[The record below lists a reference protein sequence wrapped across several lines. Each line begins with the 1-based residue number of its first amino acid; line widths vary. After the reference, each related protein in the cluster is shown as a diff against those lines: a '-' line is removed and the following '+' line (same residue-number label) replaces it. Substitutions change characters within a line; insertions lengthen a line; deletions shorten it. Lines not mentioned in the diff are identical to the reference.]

1 VSDPVLCKQDKLSIL
16 GTADTLG
23 AAPWEDKEF
32 EIWAVAPAL
41 TYPSFK
47 RGDLIFEMHSRDY
60 WDDKAIIERLNKW
73 DGPVYM
79 QDVYP
84 EVPKSIKYPLD
95 EVLPYRRYHTT
106 SITYM
111 LALAYY
117 SFLKVKKPLHV
128 ALFGVHMEHREEY
141 SEQRPCCE
149 YWLGRMEGAG
159 IDIYIAGG
167 AILRSEGLYA
177 YEGYN
182 AICGKLRTRI
192 EGLTNGLHA
201 REAEEHAAEL
211 KKHEQDGAIKE
222 AEYWLRLAQT
232 GGL

>member
-1 VSDPVLCKQDKLSIL
+1 VSDIILCKQDKLSIL

-32 EIWAVAPAL
+32 EIWGVAQAL
-41 TYPSFK
+41 TYPTFK
-47 RGDLIFEMHSRDY
+47 RAELLFEMHTADY
-60 WDDKAIIERLNKW
+60 WDDKGVLERLNKW
-73 DGPVYM
+73 PGPIYM
-79 QDVYP
+79 QDHYDK
-84 EVPKSIKYPLD
+84 VPNSIKFPLD
-95 EVLPYRRYHTT
+95 DVLPYRRYHTT

-111 LALAYY
+111 LALAYH
-117 SFLKVKKPLHV
+117 SFLKVQKPKHV

-182 AICGKLRTRI
+182 AICGKLRKRI

-201 REAEEHAAEL
+201 REVEEHTAEL
-211 KKHEQDGAIKE
+211 KKYEQSGAVKE